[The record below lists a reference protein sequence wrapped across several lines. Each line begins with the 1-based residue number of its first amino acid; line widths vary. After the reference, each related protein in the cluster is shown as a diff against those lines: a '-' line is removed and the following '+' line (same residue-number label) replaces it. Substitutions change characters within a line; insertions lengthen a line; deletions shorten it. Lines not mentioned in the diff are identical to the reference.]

1 LKKYIIKHFELLM
14 NTKFILICTLLLGL
28 AVSSCKHASQHV
40 GKSNDTTNTEVGQDS
55 VATKQSMNTAA
66 QVYAKQQVPVL
77 CYHRISDGNKGDY
90 TVSPATFAA
99 HMKALADSGY
109 HSISPAQLY
118 DYLVYNKTLPEKPV
132 MISFDDSRV
141 EHALIAAPVMEK
153 HGFRGAFFIMTITY
167 NKKNYMTKDQI
178 AGLAKAGHTVG
189 LHSWDHTMVT
199 KYKEA
204 ADWQKEV
211 AEPKAKLEK
220 IVGRAVDYWAYPNGV
235 FDHKGAQELS
245 KYFKLSFSLSTK
257 RDSLLPLQTV
267 RRIIVPDCT
276 PQRLLKSI
284 HGSFIKQNPPAKRN
298 YELRGKT
305 RGLKRKFTSIQ
316 ISPLAH
322 SVLLKIA

>member
-1 LKKYIIKHFELLM
+1 M
-14 NTKFILICTLLLGL
+14 NTKFILICTFFLVV
-28 AVSSCKHASQHV
+28 AVSSCKHANQRDA
-40 GKSNDTTNTEVGQDS
+40 KSGAATTTEVGKDNADANQ
-55 VATKQSMNTAA
+55 TMNTAA

-90 TVSPATFAA
+90 TVSPATFSA
-99 HMKALADSGY
+99 HMKVLADSGY

-118 DYLVYNKTLPEKPV
+118 DYLAYNKTLPEKPV
-132 MISFDDSRV
+132 VITFDDSRV

-153 HGFRGAFFIMTITY
+153 HGFRGVFFIMTITY

-211 AEPKAKLEK
+211 VEPKAKLEK
-220 IVGRAVDYWAYPNGV
+220 IVGRPVDYWAYPNGV

-245 KYFKLSFSLSTK
+245 NHFKLSFSLSTK

-276 PQRLLKSI
+276 PQRLMKSI
-284 HGSFIKQNPPAKRN
+284 HGSF
-298 YELRGKT
+298 GKKT
-305 RGLKRKFTSIQ
+305 TNNKK
-316 ISPLAH
+316 
-322 SVLLKIA
+322 